1 VAPPPLHLALNLF
14 YLVERSG
21 GAGTYAQ
28 ELMRGIFAAEPET
41 RITAFTSKEI
51 PAEYVARD
59 WGGRVDWVPLPFT
72 VTHGPPGNFVLTMG
86 SQWGAIPLMA
96 AARGCDV
103 VHGLAN
109 ITPVLAPRM
118 ASVVTVLDLIWI
130 RYPHTMERRAT
141 VGMKLVTPPSAH
153 LADRTIAISHAAK
166 ADLVQTMGLD
176 PAYVDV
182 THLGVDPGPARSAA
196 FTDPAVL
203 RAQLGLAPDVPVVL
217 CVAQKREHKNLLGL
231 VRAMARVASSDAVV
245 VLPGATTPYED
256 TLRTEAVALGIADRV
271 VFPEWLSGEDLEGL
285 YRLASCFVLPS
296 FEEGFGLPVLE
307 AMARDVPVATSNCSS
322 LPEVAG
328 DAALLFDPA
337 DPGDIARC
345 IDALLGDAALRS
357 SCVSRGRERVAAFP
371 WQATAEA
378 TLDVYRRA
386 IDDQRRGGRRLSR
399 VRAAGRGMR
408 RTWRA

>member
-1 VAPPPLHLALNLF
+1 MAPAPLHLALNLF

-28 ELMRGIFAAEPET
+28 ELMRGIFAAEPGT
-41 RITAFTSKEI
+41 RITAFASKEV
-51 PAEYVARD
+51 PDELVARD
-59 WGGRVDWVPLPFT
+59 WGGHVDWVRLPFT

-109 ITPVLAPRM
+109 ITPLFAPRM
-118 ASVVTVLDLIWI
+118 ASVVTVLDLIWV

-166 ADLVQTMGLD
+166 ADLVQTLGLD
-176 PAYVDV
+176 PGHVDV
-182 THLGVDPGPARSAA
+182 THLGVDPGSARGAA
-196 FTDPAVL
+196 FTPADTL
-203 RAQLGLAPDVPVVL
+203 RTQLGLAPEVPVVL

-231 VRAMARVASSDAVV
+231 VRAMAQLTAPDAVV
-245 VLPGATTPYED
+245 VLPGASTPYED
-256 TLRTEAVALGIADRV
+256 ELRAEAQALGIADRV
-271 VFPEWLSGEDLEGL
+271 VFPQWLSGEDLEGL
-285 YRLASCFVLPS
+285 YRLAACFVLPS

-345 IDALLGDAALRS
+345 IDALLQDPALRT
-357 SCVSRGRERVAAFP
+357 SCVARGRERVAAFT

-386 IDDQRRGGRRLSR
+386 IADQQRGGRRIARL
-399 VRAAGRGMR
+399 RAAGRGTR
-408 RTWRA
+408 RMWRA

>member
-1 VAPPPLHLALNLF
+1 MAPRPLHIALNLF

-28 ELMRGIFAAEPET
+28 ELLRGIFAAAPDT
-41 RITAFTSKEI
+41 RITAFTSSEV

-59 WGGRVDWVPLPFT
+59 WGGEVEWVSFPFP
-72 VTHGPPGNFVLTMG
+72 VTHGPPGAFVATMG
-86 SQWGAIPLMA
+86 SQWGAIPLLA
-96 AARGCDV
+96 ARRGCDV

-109 ITPVLAPRM
+109 ITPLFSPRV
-118 ASVVTVLDLIWI
+118 ASVVTVLDLIWV

-166 ADLVQTMGLD
+166 ADLVETIGLD
-176 PAYVDV
+176 PARVDV
-182 THLGVDPGPARSAA
+182 THLGVDPAPAAAAA
-196 FTDPAVL
+196 FTGADTL
-203 RAQLGLAPDVPVVL
+203 RATLGIAPDVPVVL

-231 VRAMARVASSDAVV
+231 VRAMARIAATDAVL
-245 VLPGATTPYED
+245 VLPGASTPHED
-256 TLRTEAVALGIADRV
+256 ELRAEAGALGLGDRLV
-271 VFPEWLSGEDLEGL
+271 LPSWLTAEDLEGL

-307 AMARDVPVATSNCSS
+307 AMARDVAVATSNCSS

-328 DAALLFDPA
+328 DAALLFDPH

-345 IDALLGDAALRS
+345 VDALLGDAALRER
-357 SCVSRGRERVAAFP
+357 CVERGRLRVAAFP
-371 WQATAEA
+371 WRATAEA
-378 TLDVYRRA
+378 TLEVYERAIAERAGGRHYLARSRRA
-386 IDDQRRGGRRLSR
+386 YRG
-399 VRAAGRGMR
+399 VRDIWA
-408 RTWRA
+408 